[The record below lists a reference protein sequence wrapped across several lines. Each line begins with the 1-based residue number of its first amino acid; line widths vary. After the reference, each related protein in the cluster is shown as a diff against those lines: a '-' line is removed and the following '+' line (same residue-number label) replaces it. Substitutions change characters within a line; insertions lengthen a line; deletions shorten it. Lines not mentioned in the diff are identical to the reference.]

1 MTRFAFALVFA
12 SLMAAGCRPSATPAP
27 PATPPAVQTPVAEA
41 PSDVNPALT
50 TSPPTPPQP
59 APMSGGLRD
68 WLGRYLESDGAGG
81 WRPNE
86 KAATEVEKLAPSA
99 KDLIALLGNSP
110 AEVRRGAAFNLLSSF
125 DPADGEQVAA
135 LTAALSDKD
144 PAVRSIARSAVSDMR
159 QPDQV
164 AAAPK
169 LANLL
174 QSEQEARAENRAAI
188 ARLLGT
194 LKGEAA
200 PVLPNLR
207 SASQGDLDARV
218 RSAALVAIGQIAPPE
233 DAAGDL
239 AKGLAD
245 KDASARIVA
254 SAQLRRLSIAAA
266 PAAKQLAMA
275 LGDSE
280 QRVRE
285 NAAEALILIGKP
297 AVEPLIV
304 VLGESNAEARK
315 YALAALAKI
324 GPGAKAAVPGVE
336 KCLKDSDAT
345 IQKLAAEA
353 LQQIGP

>member
-1 MTRFAFALVFA
+1 MSRFALALIVA
-12 SLMAAGCRPSATPAP
+12 SLFAGCRPSATPAP
-27 PATPPAVQTPVAEA
+27 PPTAQTPAAETPNDA
-41 PSDVNPALT
+41 NAAATASP
-50 TSPPTPPQP
+50 TSPQP

-68 WLGRYLESDGAGG
+68 WLGKYLESDGAGG

-99 KDLIALLGNSP
+99 QELSAALSDSQP
-110 AEVRRGAAFNLLSSF
+110 EVRRGAAFNLLSKF
-125 DPADGEQVAA
+125 DPADREQVAA
-135 LTAALSDKD
+135 LTAALGDDD

-159 QPDQV
+159 EADQV
-164 AAAPK
+164 AAAPQ

-174 QSEQEARAENRAAI
+174 QPAQEARAENRAAI

-194 LKGEAA
+194 FKGEAA
-200 PVLPNLR
+200 PVLPKLQ
-207 SASQGDLDARV
+207 SAAQSDPDARV
-218 RSAALVAIGQIAPPE
+218 RSASLVAIGQIATP
-233 DAAGDL
+233 DSAAGDL

-245 KDASARIVA
+245 KDAAVRTVA
-254 SAQLRRLSIAAA
+254 AAQLRRLSIAAA
-266 PAAKQLAMA
+266 PAARQLATA

-285 NAAEALILIGKP
+285 NAAEALILIGQP
-297 AVEPLIV
+297 AVEPLV
-304 VLGESNAEARK
+304 AVLGESNVEGRK

-324 GPGAKAAVPGVE
+324 GPAAKAASPAVE

-345 IQKLAAEA
+345 VQKLAAEA